1 MPSTAEIAI
10 CCAVLVS
17 LGAAIC
23 DSRSGTIPNV
33 LTLPP
38 LVLAPLLYGAFLGY
52 EQAAKSILGGALSSC
67 LPYLLFRSRAMG
79 GGDVKLFAALG
90 AIAGFAPMT
99 GLRIQWMAFV
109 AALVQ
114 GISLLVIRR
123 RFFETLRPM
132 LAMFRLPGVVSARS
146 ELARTPIRL
155 GGAVLTATVVQAV
168 PHIAIFGVGP

>member
-1 MPSTAEIAI
+1 
-10 CCAVLVS
+10 
-17 LGAAIC
+17 
-23 DSRSGTIPNV
+23 
-33 LTLPP
+33 
-38 LVLAPLLYGAFLGY
+38 
-52 EQAAKSILGGALSSC
+52 
-67 LPYLLFRSRAMG
+67 MG

-132 LAMFRLPGVVSARS
+132 LAMFRLPGVVSVRS

-168 PHIAIFGVGP
+168 PHIAIFRVGP